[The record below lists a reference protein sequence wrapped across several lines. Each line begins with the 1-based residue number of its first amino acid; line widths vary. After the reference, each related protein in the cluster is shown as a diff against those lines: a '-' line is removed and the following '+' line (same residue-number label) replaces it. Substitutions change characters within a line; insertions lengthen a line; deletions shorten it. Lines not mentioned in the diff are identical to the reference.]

1 MKIEDYYTEDEINY
15 MCLYFGQIPE
25 NLTYNMKILFVE
37 KFKNEIDYKI
47 KQIPRS

>member
-37 KFKNEIDYKI
+37 KFENEIDYKI

>member
-37 KFKNEIDYKI
+37 KFENKIDYKI